1 MIALWIAIGLFDAA
15 ASPPVEQVGSGGHR
29 SVDAEQEWEAK
40 HGPQR
45 KTLESLVEFDAPKP
59 KPAAKPAPEAPQ
71 ALPAPVAASLL
82 PSVAGTPYTPPA
94 LVLEPSPDYTEA
106 AEAMLVG
113 QVVAQQAEQARAMA
127 EELEM
132 VGVLLAMLEAN

>member
-1 MIALWIAIGLFDAA
+1 MIALWLAIGLFDAA

-29 SVDAEQEWEAK
+29 SGNPEQEWEAQHK
-40 HGPQR
+40 RP
-45 KTLESLVEFDAPKP
+45 TLDELAVAFDDAPKP
-59 KPAAKPAPEAPQ
+59 KPAPKPAPEAPQ

-82 PSVAGTPYTPPA
+82 PAVAGTPYTPPA
-94 LVLEPSPDYTEA
+94 LALEPSPDYTEA